1 MYKKAQDKD
10 RFSGVKAVTHS
21 QGFTLV
27 ELLAAAVIS
36 AIVLIMAGSGLI
48 NLLQANQTVETEVD
62 QATQLNRAAAFIAN
76 DIREA
81 KIVSTTAPAGWTVP
95 PGYTGI
101 IYLTKPDDSTVAYY
115 TRAAAGGADW
125 QGPLVIHRAT
135 ITNTVGS
142 PLVDQIAH
150 TVPGCS
156 GTGTAG
162 FEVAPAPLSSS
173 DREVTLCLSGEVANS
188 TPYLVKQS
196 VGLRSND
203 I

>member
-1 MYKKAQDKD
+1 MKAQDEN
-10 RFSGVKAVTHS
+10 RFPGVKAMTRS

-27 ELLAAAVIS
+27 ELLAAAAITAITLVI
-36 AIVLIMAGSGLI
+36 AGSGLI
-48 NLLQANQTVETEVD
+48 NLLQANQTVEAEVD

-81 KIVSTTAPAGWTVP
+81 KTVSTTSPAGWTVP
-95 PGYTGI
+95 PGYAGI

-135 ITNTVGS
+135 VTNAVGS
-142 PLVDQIAH
+142 PLLDQIAN

-156 GTGTAG
+156 GTGTLG
-162 FEVAPAPLSSS
+162 FEVAPAPLTSS
-173 DREVTLCLSGEVANS
+173 DREVTLCLSGEVTNS
-188 TPYLVKQS
+188 TPYLVKQN

-203 I
+203 S